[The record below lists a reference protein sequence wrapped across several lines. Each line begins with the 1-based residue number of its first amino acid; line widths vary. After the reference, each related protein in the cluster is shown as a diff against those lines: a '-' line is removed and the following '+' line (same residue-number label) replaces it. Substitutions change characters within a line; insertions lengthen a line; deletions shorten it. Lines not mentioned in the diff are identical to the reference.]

1 LRRAGIGASD
11 VAFSLIPDLGFGM
24 CQKAKDQKIKRS
36 ILPDCLAFPYG
47 ACILA
52 YIVLF
57 EGRGLDEGDSTPSL
71 SWTHQRILKFE

>member
-1 LRRAGIGASD
+1 LRRAGIGESD

-36 ILPDCLAFPYG
+36 TLPDCLAFLYG

-57 EGRGLDEGDSTPSL
+57 EGREVSAKVTAPHRS
-71 SWTHQRILKFE
+71 Q